1 MWRGQLARFPVR
13 PLWDLRPAA
22 GAHGWMARWLDEL
35 PWARGSHWPW
45 RRWRGRDERGW
56 LVVPPPSPR
65 FRRLP
70 QAPVCEPHTDGREEK
85 VSLSP
90 PPSVL
95 LGDSGPPCHGLG
107 KSPTGG
113 EREGVA
119 RGLAVRDGRSEH
131 LAVLQAQRSW
141 AGGSRGLGT
150 RVALGPMA
158 WRRGGELQPFLPW
171 MVQLWLRGLL
181 HPSLGDREPA
191 WLPAHSPGHWEP
203 WAHPSLCRISVASV
217 LTSTS
222 AEGSILFASHGRLL
236 PASVPAP
243 RQACFPTLTPDPCAW
258 PCMCVCVCAHVSA
271 HVHACPC
278 VHTYLC
284 LHTCPCVSTCMHVS
298 VCVHVCGY
306 ACVCMCYTSQGG
318 LWGAL
323 LLKVLISTFCSVT
336 LPTVRDSRK

>member
-107 KSPTGG
+107 ESPTGG

-158 WRRGGELQPFLPW
+158 WRGRVSSSRSCPGWCSCGSEGCSIPALETDNQPGSLPTAQ
-171 MVQLWLRGLL
+171 VSGNPGPIRASAESLWLLSSLALL
-181 HPSLGDREPA
+181 QRAASCSPPTAGFSRLLCQLPGRHASRHSLQI
-191 WLPAHSPGHWEP
+191 H
-203 WAHPSLCRISVASV
+203 V
-217 LTSTS
+217 
-222 AEGSILFASHGRLL
+222 HGR
-236 PASVPAP
+236 
-243 RQACFPTLTPDPCAW
+243 AC
-258 PCMCVCVCAHVSA
+258 VSA
-271 HVHACPC
+271 
-278 VHTYLC
+278 C
-284 LHTCPCVSTCMHVS
+284 LHMYLRMCMHVRVCTHIYVYIHVHVCPHVCMS
-298 VCVHVCGY
+298 VCVYMSVGMHACACATPPKGVCG
-306 ACVCMCYTSQGG
+306 GR
-318 LWGAL
+318 
-323 LLKVLISTFCSVT
+323 FC
-336 LPTVRDSRK
+336 